1 MPGPRHHRAASYM
14 SATNSKGIFQRN
26 RINAAAYSRPWR
38 AFLKTFTDRR
48 TLPLGLVALC
58 SGRFRVWIYTR
69 GKNFLISVSRCGIHN
84 VIWANGG
91 NSRRS
96 ATCLGIAFASIGL
109 GHGVLVLFWKIS
121 GLLSEPWLK
130 HNGET
135 GEEFEKASG
144 QRLFEIENLQRAQ
157 SS

>member
-1 MPGPRHHRAASYM
+1 MAAIRAEVPR
-14 SATNSKGIFQRN
+14 
-26 RINAAAYSRPWR
+26 
-38 AFLKTFTDRR
+38 
-48 TLPLGLVALC
+48 
-58 SGRFRVWIYTR
+58 
-69 GKNFLISVSRCGIHN
+69 IS
-84 VIWANGG
+84 
-91 NSRRS
+91 
-96 ATCLGIAFASIGL
+96 IAFASIGL